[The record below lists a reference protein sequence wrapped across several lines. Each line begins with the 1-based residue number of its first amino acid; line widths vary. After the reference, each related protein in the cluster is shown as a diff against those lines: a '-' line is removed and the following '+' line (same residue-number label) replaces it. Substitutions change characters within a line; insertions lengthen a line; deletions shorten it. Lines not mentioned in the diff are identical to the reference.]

1 MPGRFTATQSKSD
14 THRLRRRILQGGLVA
29 LAAIPLSGLAGRL
42 VGAAESAVVI
52 PPPTADS
59 PPAAAGKLQTAVLAG
74 GCFWGVQAVFQH
86 TKGVTKALSGYAGG
100 QKDTAHY
107 EMVGTGRTGHA
118 ESVSITYDPQQISYG
133 KILQIYFSVAHDP
146 TQLNRQGP
154 DYGTQYRSAIFYA
167 DEEQKRIASAYIAQL
182 QAAHVFASPI
192 VTKLEPLSGF
202 YPAEDYHQ
210 DFLVLHPSYPYIVF
224 NDLPK
229 LDNLKQV
236 FPDTYRETPVTVMA
250 SSRPSQ

>member
-1 MPGRFTATQSKSD
+1 MTE
-14 THRLRRRILQGGLVA
+14 THPARRSILRGGLVA
-29 LAAIPLSGLAGRL
+29 LAAVLLTGLAGRL
-42 VGAAESAVVI
+42 VAAAETAAVI
-52 PPPTADS
+52 PA
-59 PPAAAGKLQTAVLAG
+59 PAADATPATAGLQTAVLAG
-74 GCFWGVQAVFQH
+74 GCFWGVQAVYQH

-100 QKDTAHY
+100 QKDAAHY

-133 KILQIYFSVAHDP
+133 KILQIYFSVAHNP
-146 TQLNRQGP
+146 TELNRQGP
-154 DYGTQYRSAIFYA
+154 DFGTQYRSAIFYA

-182 QAAHVFASPI
+182 QQAHVFASPI
-192 VTKLEPLSGF
+192 VTKLESLSGF

-229 LDNLKQV
+229 LDDLKRL
-236 FPDTYRETPVTVMA
+236 FPDYYRETPVTVLA
-250 SSRPSQ
+250 SSRSGQ

>member
-1 MPGRFTATQSKSD
+1 VTQS
-14 THRLRRRILQGGLVA
+14 TPAAHPARRKILQGGLIA
-29 LAAIPLSGLAGRL
+29 LAAVPLTGLAGRL
-42 VGAAESAVVI
+42 LAAAEAAVVV
-52 PPPTADS
+52 PAPAVDVA
-59 PPAAAGKLQTAVLAG
+59 AAAGGLQTAVLAG
-74 GCFWGVQAVFQH
+74 GCFWGVQAVYQH

-118 ESVSITYDPQQISYG
+118 ESVSITYDPKQISYG
-133 KILQIYFSVAHDP
+133 EILQIYFSVAHNP
-146 TQLNRQGP
+146 TELNRQGP
-154 DYGTQYRSAIFYA
+154 DFGTQYRSAIFYA
-167 DEEQKRIASAYIAQL
+167 DDEQKRIAGTYIAQL
-182 QAAHVFASPI
+182 QEAHVFAAPI

-229 LDNLKQV
+229 LDNLKQL
-236 FPDTYRETPVTVMA
+236 FPDYYRETPVTVLA
-250 SSRPSQ
+250 SRAGQ